1 VLQNRGTII
10 SDWAMQIE
18 GEDGRRTQRVLS
30 FTDHARPRRKG
41 GSTLPLGRGPCRHVV
56 ALCRCISLRGH
67 HGCPRPTVQS
77 GITKVAGIEARSFI
91 LGAAVARELET
102 GFVAI
107 RKDTGLFPGPKLT
120 RVTANDYRAN
130 SSLLRLQR
138 ASLSPG
144 DRVLLVDDWIETGSQ
159 AAAAHALIEEAG
171 AEFVGVSVIVD
182 QFPRDSTPMLG
193 KFAAV
198 IRAEALGSSA
208 Y

>member
-1 VLQNRGTII
+1 MRDLAARVAERFR
-10 SDWAMQIE
+10 WIE
-18 GEDGRRTQRVLS
+18 G
-30 FTDHARPRRKG
+30 HADIWSLFADASLFEG
-41 GSTLPLGRGPCRHVV
+41 ITAALAGPF
-56 ALCRCISLRGH
+56 AGA
-67 HGCPRPTVQS
+67 
-77 GITKVAGIEARSFI
+77 GITKVAGIEARGFI

-107 RKDTGLFPGPKLT
+107 RKDTGPFPGQKLT
-120 RVTANDYRAN
+120 RVTANDYRGN

-138 ASLSPG
+138 ASLSHG

-182 QFPRDSTPMLG
+182 ELPRDSTPMLG

>member
-1 VLQNRGTII
+1 MRDLAARVAARFRWVEGHADMWSLFADASLFEGITSALAGPFRGA
-10 SDWAMQIE
+10 D
-18 GEDGRRTQRVLS
+18 
-30 FTDHARPRRKG
+30 
-41 GSTLPLGRGPCRHVV
+41 
-56 ALCRCISLRGH
+56 
-67 HGCPRPTVQS
+67 
-77 GITKVAGIEARSFI
+77 ITKVAGIEARGFI
-91 LGAAVARELET
+91 LGGAVARELGT

-120 RVTANDYRAN
+120 RNAASDYRGN

-159 AAAAHALIEEAG
+159 AAAAQGLVQDGG
-171 AEFVGVSVIVD
+171 AQFVGVSVIVN
-182 QFPRDSTPMLG
+182 QLPRDSTPMLG
-193 KFAAV
+193 TFAAV